1 MKQRH
6 SFIIGLRFLL
16 LFMVAQVFGAQHG
29 KTEEVV
35 IDFEDVPIRLDPN
48 DDEKINRLEIY
59 EEKGVRFKLA
69 LNSAKTRMPGKMM
82 FFPHLSSGRQG
93 LVNAMAR
100 EQEIPV
106 RLLFPNKASRV
117 KIRFWGSTGTAARL
131 AAYDDNGKEIGRD
144 ELERIPGRKRPED
157 PIPMFELSIDAKDIS
172 YVEFSGPRTG
182 EYLAADEVRFTPV
195 P

>member
-1 MKQRH
+1 MRQRYPFMI
-6 SFIIGLRFLL
+6 SLGFLL
-16 LFMVAQVFGAQHG
+16 LFMLAHVTVAQDG

-69 LNSAKTRMPGKMM
+69 SKSKKTKMPGKIM

-106 RLLFPNKASRV
+106 RMLFPTKASRV

-144 ELERIPGRKRPED
+144 ELDRIPGRKRPED
-157 PIPMFELSIDAKDIS
+157 PIPTFELSIDAKDIS

-182 EYLAADEVRFTPV
+182 EYLAADEVRFVSV